1 MVILKTDKYSKNI
14 VYRTL
19 TSEVVQGYNKAIKEN
34 GM

>member
-1 MVILKTDKYSKNI
+1 MLILKTDKYDKNI

-19 TSEVVQGYNKAIKEN
+19 TSEAIQGYNKAIKEN